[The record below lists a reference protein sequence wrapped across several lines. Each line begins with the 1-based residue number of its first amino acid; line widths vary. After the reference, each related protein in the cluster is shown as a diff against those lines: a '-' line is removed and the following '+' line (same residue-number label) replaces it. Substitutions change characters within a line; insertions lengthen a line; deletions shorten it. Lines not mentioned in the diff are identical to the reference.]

1 MNLPSAS
8 RPVSGSQSG
17 SKTSAAAQLA
27 HHVGRFRW
35 VICTVLLLGVM
46 KNYMDRQVIGVLKT
60 TLQHDLGWSEIDYGN
75 LVFAFQAAYA
85 LGMVVVGRFI
95 DRVGTRLGYA
105 LAMVFWSLASM
116 AHGLATSF
124 TGFLVARFA
133 LGLGESA
140 VFPASM
146 KAVAEWFPKKERALA
161 TGIFNAGS
169 NLGAI
174 ATPLIVPW
182 IVVRWGWRP
191 AFFLL
196 GGVGFAWLALW
207 LWVYRRPQEHPS
219 CSQGELEYICSDP
232 VAPQIRVSWFKL
244 LAHRQT
250 WAFVLAKFI
259 TDPIWW
265 FYLFWVPD
273 FLQRQHGLALLN
285 IGMPLLVI
293 YLISDAGSVAGGWLS
308 SSFIRHGRTVNASRK
323 IAMLIC
329 AVCVVPIVF
338 APKIASVWGAVLVI
352 GVAAAAHQ
360 GFSCNLFTLSSDMF
374 PGAVV
379 ASVVGIGGT
388 AGAVGGMLIAKIVAY
403 FLQRT
408 HSYTVPFFLAG
419 SAYLIA
425 LAIIQGLAPRL
436 KPVEF
441 IAAEV

>member
-1 MNLPSAS
+1 MNLPSVS
-8 RPVSGSQSG
+8 RPASDSQSV
-17 SKTSAAAQLA
+17 TSAAGQIA

-85 LGMVVVGRFI
+85 LGMVLVGRFI

-105 LAMVFWSLASM
+105 LAMAFWSLASI
-116 AHGLATSF
+116 AHGVATSF
-124 TGFLVARFA
+124 TSFLAARFA

-161 TGIFNAGS
+161 TGIFNAGT

-174 ATPLIVPW
+174 TTPLIVPW
-182 IVVRWGWRP
+182 IAVHWGWRP

-196 GGVGFAWLALW
+196 GGVGFVWLALW
-207 LWVYRRPQEHPS
+207 LWVYQRPQDHSS
-219 CSQGELEYICSDP
+219 CWHARLAYVHRDP
-232 VAPQIRVSWFKL
+232 VAPAIRVGWFKL

-273 FLQRQHGLALLN
+273 FLQREHGIALLD
-285 IGMPLLVI
+285 IGIPILAI
-293 YLISDAGSVAGGWLS
+293 YLISDAGSVAGGW
-308 SSFIRHGRTVNASRK
+308 
-323 IAMLIC
+323 
-329 AVCVVPIVF
+329 
-338 APKIASVWGAVLVI
+338 
-352 GVAAAAHQ
+352 
-360 GFSCNLFTLSSDMF
+360 
-374 PGAVV
+374 
-379 ASVVGIGGT
+379 
-388 AGAVGGMLIAKIVAY
+388 
-403 FLQRT
+403 
-408 HSYTVPFFLAG
+408 
-419 SAYLIA
+419 
-425 LAIIQGLAPRL
+425 
-436 KPVEF
+436 
-441 IAAEV
+441 